1 MWYCAIL
8 SSNILKAFSENIVI
22 NFWANIKFFFNKS
35 NLLRNFA
42 TNFNFSMKYFT
53 FIITLFTL
61 TMENLQAQNNADNQT
76 IYQFTVEDING
87 KPFALADLKGKK
99 VMIVNTASK
108 CGLTP
113 QYKELE
119 ALYQQ
124 YKDRDFIII
133 GFPANNFLG
142 QEPGSNEQIA
152 SFCSINY
159 EVTFPMMSKISVKG
173 KNMHPLYQFLTQ
185 KSKNGVEDSKVKW
198 NFQKYLIGRDGKLE
212 KVIDPKTLP
221 SSDEVKQWIEK

>member
-1 MWYCAIL
+1 M
-8 SSNILKAFSENIVI
+8 
-22 NFWANIKFFFNKS
+22 
-35 NLLRNFA
+35 RNFA

-61 TMENLQAQNNADNQT
+61 TMENLQAQNNTDNQT

-159 EVTFPMMSKISVKG
+159 GVTFPMMSKISVKG

-221 SSDEVKQWIEK
+221 SSDEVTQWIEK

>member
-1 MWYCAIL
+1 M
-8 SSNILKAFSENIVI
+8 
-22 NFWANIKFFFNKS
+22 
-35 NLLRNFA
+35 RNFA
-42 TNFNFSMKYFT
+42 ANFNFSMKYFT

-124 YKDRDFIII
+124 YKDKDFIII

-159 EVTFPMMSKISVKG
+159 GLTFPMMSKISVKG